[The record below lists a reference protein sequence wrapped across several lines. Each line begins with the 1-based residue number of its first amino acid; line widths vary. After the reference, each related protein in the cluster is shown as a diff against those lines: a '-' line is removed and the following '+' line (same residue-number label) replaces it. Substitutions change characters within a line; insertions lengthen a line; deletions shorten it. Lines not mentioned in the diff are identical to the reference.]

1 MAEPSHSNTPAA
13 GATLAGWREWVRLPE
28 IGVPW
33 IKAKLDTGA
42 RTSTIHAYKIEPF
55 ERDGADWVRFR
66 VRPWQES
73 TDDET
78 TVECPVHDV
87 RSIRSSSGHVQERYV
102 VKMRLELLGRRVTAE
117 VTLSNRD
124 QMGFR
129 MLIGRQALRRGFAV
143 DAGKSFLGGR
153 APKHIRRLN
162 RGRPAI

>member
-1 MAEPSHSNTPAA
+1 VAEPSHSNTPAA
-13 GATLAGWREWVRLPE
+13 GATLAGWREWVQLPE

-42 RTSTIHAYKIEPF
+42 RTSAIHAYKIKRF
-55 ERDGADWVRFR
+55 EKDGKAWVRFR

-73 TDDET
+73 TEDEVV
-78 TVECPVHDV
+78 VECAVHDV

-129 MLIGRQALRRGFAV
+129 MLIGRQALRRRFLV
-143 DAGKSFLGGR
+143 DAGSSFLGGR
-153 APKHIRRLN
+153 APRPVRRRN
-162 RGRPAI
+162 RGRAAE

>member
-1 MAEPSHSNTPAA
+1 MTKTPHSN
-13 GATLAGWREWVRLPE
+13 TLAGWREWVQLPD

-42 RTSTIHAYKIEPF
+42 QTSSLHAFDVKEF

-73 TDDET
+73 VEDEVV
-78 TVECPVHDV
+78 VECPVHDRRRV
-87 RSIRSSSGHVQERYV
+87 RSSSGHVQHRIV
-102 VKMRLELLGRRVTAE
+102 VHLRLVLIGREVTAE

-129 MLIGRQALRRGFAV
+129 MLIGREALRRGFV
-143 DAGKSFLGGR
+143 VTSSQSYLGDR
-153 APKHIRRLN
+153 APGPMRRRN
-162 RGRPAI
+162 RGRKAK